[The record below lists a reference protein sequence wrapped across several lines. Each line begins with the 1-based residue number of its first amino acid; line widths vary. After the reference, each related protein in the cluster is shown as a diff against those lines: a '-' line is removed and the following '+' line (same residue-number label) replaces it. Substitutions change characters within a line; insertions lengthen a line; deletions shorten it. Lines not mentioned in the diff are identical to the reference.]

1 VRVWVLDRS
10 DRAAINYSQP
20 LGTEKGK
27 GFTMNVSYTITPEA
41 YAEDGERSDTLHQC
55 PLCGIEYDIS
65 EHAEWSP
72 NGLDYNESG
81 DWIGLRWG
89 HHVTANCDCH
99 DKHVAENNNRKGN

>member
-1 VRVWVLDRS
+1 M
-10 DRAAINYSQP
+10 A
-20 LGTEKGK
+20 
-27 GFTMNVSYTITPEA
+27 VSYTITPEA

-89 HHVTANCDCH
+89 HHVTANCDCR
-99 DKHVAENNNRKGN
+99 DKHAHCSDNRRSTDGCPQRAPFTEHCKHCPRKEN